1 METTKVEAFKAELKA
16 LLEKHNATIECV
28 VDGDTHGLSYE
39 TVVSFGSADKW
50 KDYKLS
56 DSNGVDASDLK

>member
-1 METTKVEAFKAELKA
+1 MDKVEIFKAELKA

-39 TVVSFGSADKW
+39 MVVSFGSADKW
-50 KDYKLS
+50 KDYKLT
-56 DSNGVDASDLK
+56 DSNGIDHFDLK

>member
-1 METTKVEAFKAELKA
+1 MDKVEIFKDELKA

-39 TVVSFGSADKW
+39 MVVSFGSADKW
-50 KDYKLS
+50 KDYKLCDGNGIDKS
-56 DSNGVDASDLK
+56 DI

>member
-1 METTKVEAFKAELKA
+1 MDNTKIDAFKAELKE
-16 LLEKHNATIECV
+16 LLTKYNATISCN

-39 TVVSFGSADKW
+39 MSVDFGGADKW

-56 DSNGVDASDLK
+56 DSAGIDKDDL

>member
-1 METTKVEAFKAELKA
+1 MDNRIDNFKAELKA
-16 LLEKHNATIECV
+16 LLEKYNASISCN

-39 TVVSFGSADKW
+39 MVVDFGSADKW

-56 DSNGVDASDLK
+56 DSQGVDSHDL

>member
-1 METTKVEAFKAELKA
+1 METTKIDAFKAELKE
-16 LLEKHNATIECV
+16 LLKKYNATISIN

-39 TVVSFGSADKW
+39 TSVDFGSADKW

-56 DSNGVDASDLK
+56 DNGGVDASDL